1 MNHPKTF
8 SRPAAVGTIAFLTY
22 AVGAPVAVAQNALG
36 DGRALDRPLL
46 QGARHN
52 TPVSNLA
59 AELRFRNAI
68 VTGNAPGGASFRG
81 DVGYRASG
89 EFTGGDPELIS
100 ALERLG
106 LDAGSL
112 GGAASNDLFAFQRD
126 ALYSGLPTRGI
137 RGIEGLQ
144 QQMRLA
150 TGASVGDFA
159 ALPIARRA
167 STSAPGFGVTADAGT
182 IDPFGLTT
190 GTLRSTS
197 EYLSDAFLRPREFVR
212 DSADRPGEALTVY
225 SITPLLGV
233 SRSEQL
239 RPDAEPDPA
248 ESDIPDGRLG
258 VRVDSYI
265 DSRLVSRTYLE
276 MFEELRARAAEAA
289 ADRPEPTPEPAPADP
304 GAPGF
309 DPSLPAG
316 EPPADQA
323 PAADAARRPSELEA
337 RLARL
342 RDAMRGAAAPDGDN
356 DFRDADVERTLKLI
370 SDAATVIETLVPA
383 DESRDYYAEQMR
395 AAQRHLRDGRW
406 FDAEERFTGALAIR
420 PNDPLAAAGRIH
432 AEIGATLFLSASI
445 NLQRLLRQSPEF
457 VAVRFDPSL
466 LPNETRLAAVVA
478 RLRDNITSIN
488 PMARHSGLLLAYI
501 GHQTGDADL
510 VNVGLGSVIRVDAA
524 DNPDA
529 PVDPF
534 IDILRRAWDTR

>member
-8 SRPAAVGTIAFLTY
+8 SRPAVVGTVALLIHA
-22 AVGAPVAVAQNALG
+22 AAAAGAVAQSALG
-36 DGRALDRPLL
+36 DGRALDRPLQ
-46 QGARHN
+46 QGAIHN

-81 DVGYRASG
+81 EVGYFASG
-89 EFTGGDPELIS
+89 EFTGGDPELIG

-126 ALYSGLPTRGI
+126 ALYSGLATRGI

-167 STSAPGFGVTADAGT
+167 ATSAQGFGVTADAGT

-197 EYLSDAFLRPREFVR
+197 EHLSDAFLRPREFVR

-233 SRSEQL
+233 SRSEQP
-239 RPDAEPDPA
+239 RPAAEPDPA
-248 ESDIPDGRLG
+248 QADTPDGRLG

-265 DSRLVSRTYLE
+265 DSRLVSRNYLE
-276 MFEELRARAAEAA
+276 MFEELRARAAETSPAQP
-289 ADRPEPTPEPAPADP
+289 DPTSDPTPGDADP
-304 GAPGF
+304 GA
-309 DPSLPAG
+309 DPSLPFDQQ
-316 EPPADQA
+316 PAD
-323 PAADAARRPSELEA
+323 DAAAGTAPRSSALEA
-337 RLARL
+337 RLTRL
-342 RDAMRGAAAPDGDN
+342 REAMRGASAPDGDN
-356 DFRDADVERTLKLI
+356 DLRDADIARTIALI
-370 SDAATVIETLVPA
+370 SDAATRIDTLVPA
-383 DESRDYYAEQMR
+383 DESRDFYAEQMR

-478 RLRDNITSIN
+478 RLRDNIAGIN

-510 VNVGLGSVIRVDAA
+510 VNAGLGAVIRFDAA

-534 IDILRRAWDTR
+534 IDILRRAWAPR

>member
-1 MNHPKTF
+1 MNHPRTC
-8 SRPAAVGTIAFLTY
+8 SRPAAVGTIVLIVHAAGACV
-22 AVGAPVAVAQNALG
+22 AVGQSALG
-36 DGRALDRPLL
+36 DGRALDRPLQ
-46 QGARHN
+46 QGVRHN

-89 EFTGGDPELIS
+89 EFTGGDPELID

-112 GGAASNDLFAFQRD
+112 GGAASNDLFSFQRD

-150 TGASVGDFA
+150 TGTSVGDFA

-212 DSADRPGEALTVY
+212 DSTDRPGEALTVY
-225 SITPLLGV
+225 SATPLLGV

-239 RPDAEPDPA
+239 RPAAEPDPA
-248 ESDIPDGRLG
+248 ESEAPDGRLG
-258 VRVDSYI
+258 VRFDSYI
-265 DSRLVSRTYLE
+265 DSRLVSKTYIE
-276 MFEELRARAAEAA
+276 MFEELRSRAAEAA
-289 ADRPEPTPEPAPADP
+289 AERPEPTPEPAPADP
-304 GAPGF
+304 GAPGV
-309 DPSLPAG
+309 DLSLPAG
-316 EPPADQA
+316 EPPADEA
-323 PAADAARRPSELEA
+323 PADAERRPSELEA

-342 RDAMRGAAAPDGDN
+342 REAMRGAAAPDGDD

-370 SDAATVIETLVPA
+370 SDAASVIETLVPA
-383 DESRDYYAEQMR
+383 DESRDFYAEQMR

-432 AEIGATLFLSASI
+432 SEIGATLFLSASI

-466 LPNETRLAAVVA
+466 LPNESRLATVVA
-478 RLRDNITSIN
+478 RLRDNIAGVN
-488 PMARHSGLLLAYI
+488 PMARHSGLLLAYL
-501 GHQTGDADL
+501 GHQTNNRELIDAGFEAVL
-510 VNVGLGSVIRVDAA
+510 RVDAA

-534 IDILRRAWDTR
+534 TDILRRAWASR